1 MCLQMQVSGAA
12 ERLSYM
18 NTTFPIK
25 HLNQLRPMLIG
36 FRKEN
41 GLTQKEVSQRLGV
54 TQQAYAR
61 LESNP
66 ASASFERLFRVFS
79 VLGVELTLSSLQ
91 HLSPIAEVKNKY
103 DSSPARREKW

>member
-1 MCLQMQVSGAA
+1 
-12 ERLSYM
+12 M
-18 NTTFPIK
+18 NTTYPIK

-36 FRKEN
+36 FRKVN
-41 GLTQKEVSQRLGV
+41 GLTQKEVSLRLGV

-79 VLGVELTLSSLQ
+79 MLGVELTLSSIQ
-91 HLSPIAEVKNKY
+91 HLSPIAEVKHNY

>member
-1 MCLQMQVSGAA
+1 
-12 ERLSYM
+12 
-18 NTTFPIK
+18 
-25 HLNQLRPMLIG
+25 MLIG

-79 VLGVELTLSSLQ
+79 VLGIELILSSAQ
-91 HLSPIAEVKNKY
+91 HSFPLAEVKSKY

>member
-1 MCLQMQVSGAA
+1 
-12 ERLSYM
+12 M
-18 NTTFPIK
+18 NTTYPIK
-25 HLNQLRPMLIG
+25 HVNQLRPMLIG

-79 VLGVELTLSSLQ
+79 VLGVELTLSSIQL
-91 HLSPIAEVKNKY
+91 LSPIAEAKNKY
-103 DSSPARREKW
+103 DSTPARREKW

>member
-1 MCLQMQVSGAA
+1 
-12 ERLSYM
+12 M
-18 NTTFPIK
+18 NTTYPIK
-25 HLNQLRPMLIG
+25 HLNQLRPILIG

-79 VLGVELTLSSLQ
+79 VLGVELTLSSIQ
-91 HLSPIAEVKNKY
+91 HLSPIAEVKNNY

>member
-1 MCLQMQVSGAA
+1 
-12 ERLSYM
+12 
-18 NTTFPIK
+18 
-25 HLNQLRPMLIG
+25 MLVG

-66 ASASFERLFRVFS
+66 VSASFERLFRVFS
-79 VLGVELTLSSLQ
+79 VLGVELNLSSIQ
-91 HLSPIAEVKNKY
+91 HSAPIAEVKNEF

>member
-1 MCLQMQVSGAA
+1 MHLTQAK
-12 ERLSYM
+12 RLLHM
-18 NTTFPIK
+18 NTAYPIK
-25 HLNQLRPMLIG
+25 HLNQLRPVLIG

-66 ASASFERLFRVFS
+66 ASASFERLFRVFTI
-79 VLGVELTLSSLQ
+79 LGIELSLTSIYHPITSS
-91 HLSPIAEVKNKY
+91 PAGATDKY
-103 DSSPARREKW
+103 DSSPARKEEW